1 MPPRRGPSRFE
12 PCLDAGAAL
21 VSPADEPDMP
31 DLTPWVAV
39 TANDYPSLMR
49 TDVVRTCV
57 TMLPPDVSRTV

>member
-1 MPPRRGPSRFE
+1 
-12 PCLDAGAAL
+12 LDAGAAL